1 MVKIS
6 VDSSRD
12 KSQSKLAELLAGLNS
27 SVHTAADEA
36 AVQLRELRSSM
47 KTESPEFLSLEKA
60 YIKHLKWRFEDP
72 KKKFDQQML
81 TSWLITFLIF
91 VLAVSGMS
99 LASLQFSHALKVGDL
114 SSLETEFA
122 FQTAG
127 KVSTTSSLAGGT
139 ILVVSLL
146 FLFLYVKYVY
156 KIEHALPP
164 HVSIIETDVGKLKE
178 ETE

>member
-1 MVKIS
+1 M
-6 VDSSRD
+6 
-12 KSQSKLAELLAGLNS
+12 
-27 SVHTAADEA
+27 
-36 AVQLRELRSSM
+36 
-47 KTESPEFLSLEKA
+47 
-60 YIKHLKWRFEDP
+60 KHLKWRFDYP

-81 TSWLITFLIF
+81 ASWLITVLIF
-91 VLAVSGMS
+91 SMAIFGLI
-99 LASLQFSHALKVGDL
+99 LASMQFSHALMIGDL

-139 ILVVSLL
+139 ILVVSLM

-178 ETE
+178 EKG